1 MPSRLLVFGAGGQ
14 VGRHLLEAAAR
25 MGRGAIGRAH
35 AEVDIC
41 DSEAVAR
48 AIAEAEPTSI
58 VNAAAYT
65 AVDRA
70 ESDTDKAFKVNR
82 DGAGIVAAAATKAGI
97 PLIHLSTDYVFD
109 GRARTPYKETDPV
122 GPQGVYARSKEA
134 GERGVIEASG
144 KHLIL
149 RTAWV
154 YESRGRNFLL
164 TILRLAKEKDELRI
178 VGDQRGSPTAARE
191 IAAATARLLESGL
204 PEPGTFHVTAGGE
217 TTWHGFATEILRL
230 TGKARVRVTGITT
243 GEYPTP
249 ARRPRYSV
257 LSNERIRSAYGIAL
271 PDWRETLARV
281 CREVESPA

>member
-1 MPSRLLVFGAGGQ
+1 M
-14 VGRHLLEAAAR
+14 
-25 MGRGAIGRAH
+25 
-35 AEVDIC
+35 
-41 DSEAVAR
+41 AR
-48 AIAEAEPTSI
+48 ACRGL
-58 VNAAAYT
+58 
-65 AVDRA
+65 RA
-70 ESDTDKAFKVNR
+70 LFVH
-82 DGAGIVAAAATKAGI
+82 V
-97 PLIHLSTDYVFD
+97 STDYVFD
-109 GRARTPYKETDPV
+109 GEKRSPYVEDDPV
-122 GPQGVYARSKEA
+122 NPLSAYGRSKLE
-134 GERGVIEASG
+134 GERAVRASG
-144 KHLIL
+144 CRHLIL